1 DFKND
6 AKAAGAMG
14 SGHTVTALY
23 EIVPAGVSIDL
34 PGVDPLKYQQPK
46 EPAAPSD
53 DWLTVKM
60 RYKHP
65 EADAS
70 KELAA
75 VLPGAAGSAPMS
87 DGFRFAAAAA
97 EFALVLRDSP
107 HKGSAG
113 FATTIDRAT
122 GAAGYDPG
130 GHRAEFLKLVGRA
143 KELADQGKKN

>member
-1 DFKND
+1 
-6 AKAAGAMG
+6 MG

-46 EPAAPSD
+46 GPAAPSD
-53 DWLTVKM
+53 DWFTVKM

-65 EADAS
+65 EADTS

-75 VLPGAAGSAPMS
+75 VLPGGAGGGPMS
-87 DGFRFAAAAA
+87 DDFRFAAAVA

-107 HKGSAG
+107 YKGSAG
-113 FATTIDRAT
+113 YATVIDRGT

-130 GHRAEFLKLVGRA
+130 GHRAEFLRLVGRA
-143 KELADQGKKN
+143 KGIAERSKKE